1 VNRSAVRAAAAA
13 LCALSLSGCVDSDG
27 PILTDSQP
35 LFGNGVRLQFYTLR
49 KGLVDEPEQASFKW
63 EGERYI
69 HSGGGMPDVT
79 AFTVHRFEGR
89 AYIVQSAAAKRPNIM
104 EYAVA
109 HKLAEGVYQVTAI
122 DEADADGATRKRYCK
137 RVDESYCRITTR
149 KELTA
154 FARATDARQKSEGG
168 LVLRLTDDTSDSPR

>member
-1 VNRSAVRAAAAA
+1 VSRSAVRAAAAA

-35 LFGNGVRLQFYTLR
+35 LFGNDVRLQFYTLR
-49 KGLVDEPEQASFKW
+49 KGFVDEPEQASFKW
-63 EGERYI
+63 QGERYI
-69 HSGGGMPDVT
+69 HTGGGMTDVT

-89 AYIVQSAAAKRPNIM
+89 AYIVQSAAAKRQNII

-122 DEADADGATRKRYCK
+122 DEDDADGATRKRYCK
-137 RVDESYCRITTR
+137 QVDDSHCRISSPR
-149 KELTA
+149 QLIA
-154 FARATDARQKSEGG
+154 FARATDARQKNEGG
-168 LVLRLTDDTSDSPR
+168 LVLRLSDGASESAR